1 VAKQTEMTRRR
12 FLKSTAALMAAPAI
26 IPASA
31 LGQEGRPPPSERIT
45 VGGIGLGGRGQGDL
59 NRFMG
64 QPDVQFVA
72 TCDVRRDRREQVK
85 AKVDK
90 QYGNTDCDTYRD
102 MRDLLARDDI
112 DAVLIAISDRW
123 HTLASVIA
131 MKAGKDVFCEKP
143 CSMTI
148 AESRALAETPRRYG
162 RVFQAGTQRRSEEN
176 FVFIVELARQG
187 LLGKLH
193 KLTGHI
199 MLGFA
204 PHVWYPEE
212 PEPPKD
218 EVDWDLFLGPI
229 PWRPYNQGY
238 LGRRHNHADIWTG
251 GIGEWGAHTFDL
263 CQWANDTVDTTAVT
277 YEYPGNDTGE
287 GMVARYANGVELF
300 MTRESF
306 EGTCGVRFEG
316 SEGQAQCSDRQPPEV
331 EPASLL
337 GEKDRIIGE
346 FVERTGRSLDHTRD
360 FLDCVKSRRHPT
372 ANADVAHTAHSI
384 CHAAT
389 IGMHLKRDLRY
400 DPVKEEFVGDPDA
413 NRMRSRAQRA
423 PWVL

>member
-1 VAKQTEMTRRR
+1 MTRRGFVKR
-12 FLKSTAALMAAPAI
+12 SAALVAAPYI
-26 IPASA
+26 IPSSV
-31 LGQEGRPPPSERIT
+31 LGQEGRAAPSERIV
-45 VGGIGLGGRGQGDL
+45 VGGIGLGGRGQRDL
-59 NRFMG
+59 KWMMG
-64 QPDVQFVA
+64 EPDVQFVA

-90 QYGNTDCDTYRD
+90 EYGNTDCDTYRD
-102 MRDLLARDDI
+102 LRDLLARDDI

-123 HTLASVIA
+123 HTLASVMA
-131 MKAGKDVFCEKP
+131 MKAGKDVYCEKP

-148 AESRALAETPRRYG
+148 AESRALADAEERYG
-162 RVFQAGTQRRSEEN
+162 RVFQAGTQRRSQPQ
-176 FVFIVELARQG
+176 FVFIVQLARMG

-193 KLTGHI
+193 TLTGHI

-204 PHVWYPEE
+204 PHTWLPPE

-229 PWRPYNQGY
+229 PWRPFNQGY

-263 CQWANDTVDTTAVT
+263 CQWANDTVDTAAVD
-277 YEYPGNDTGE
+277 YEFPGNDSGE
-287 GMVARYANGVELF
+287 GFVATYANGVKLP

-306 EGTCGVRFEG
+306 AGSCGVRFEG
-316 SEGQAQCSDRQPPEV
+316 TEGQAQCSDRQEPEV
-331 EPASLL
+331 EPKSLL
-337 GEKDRIIGE
+337 EQRDRIVND
-346 FVERTGRSLDHTRD
+346 FVERTGRSLDHMRD
-360 FLDCVKSRRHPT
+360 FLDCVKSRRKPT
-372 ANADVAHTAHSI
+372 ANAHVAHGAHTI

-389 IGMHLKRDLRY
+389 ISMHLQRDLKY
-400 DPVKEEFVGDPDA
+400 DPANEEFVGDDDA